1 MKAELSQK
9 GFELDERD
17 FFQDGFTE
25 DELRALIGDRSVSG
39 YFSYNSPS
47 FRKMGL
53 DRDELS
59 DGQLL
64 KMMIQELR
72 SLKEKKKEFLKKYPQ
87 GQEIIEDKIKR
98 ITTPGQGEPH
108 KFTKYQAGGPVG
120 IRNALMM
127 TPVGQQA
134 IQQYAFGGQT
144 TTGGGF
150 TDKTYEERLKG
161 ERFLNPLGYKLT
173 DIADTLEDK
182 PPEDPY
188 PYPYLYPKKNISTD
202 DRNGEGQSQ
211 GYAQWGADYKDP
223 FVDRRTGLTKEEFEH
238 AKKKVLE

>member
-64 KMMIQELR
+64 KMMIQEPRLVR
-72 SLKEKKKEFLKKYPQ
+72 RPLIQAE
-87 GQEIIEDKIKR
+87 
-98 ITTPGQGEPH
+98 GEL
-108 KFTKYQAGGPVG
+108 QVG
-120 IRNALMM
+120 
-127 TPVGQQA
+127 
-134 IQQYAFGGQT
+134 
-144 TTGGGF
+144 
-150 TDKTYEERLKG
+150 TDKKAMAEVFG
-161 ERFLNPLGYKLT
+161 
-173 DIADTLEDK
+173 
-182 PPEDPY
+182 
-188 PYPYLYPKKNISTD
+188 
-202 DRNGEGQSQ
+202 
-211 GYAQWGADYKDP
+211 
-223 FVDRRTGLTKEEFEH
+223 
-238 AKKKVLE
+238 